1 VIPVKYNLRS
11 VVVRRMG
18 TAMTIIG
25 VALTVAVFVCMLAM
39 FNGLESTYI
48 DTGDPRNLLLIRQGS
63 QSETNSWFDREA
75 KRVVETF
82 QDVERAAGEII
93 VVVNRPRITGES
105 TNVMIRGIADT
116 SMALR
121 PKIKLVDGQMFKPG
135 LREIIV
141 SRSISNRFK
150 DARIGDSMKI
160 GRTSWKVTGVFD
172 ASQTAF
178 DSEIWADY
186 NDVAQEWERPVY
198 SSILVRALSEEAV
211 KGLEERIEKDQRVKL
226 DAFPERQYFEQQTSS
241 GAPIRILAYFVGAI
255 MAVGSCFAVMN
266 TMYAATSRRTREI
279 ATLRVLGFK
288 RTSILISFVME
299 SIVLGIAGGIVGCLL
314 ALPIHGISTGT
325 ANFNSFSEIVF
336 QFRITPPL
344 MLQGIVFAA
353 IMGGIGGLLP
363 ARLAS
368 RVPIV
373 RALRSDG

>member
-1 VIPVKYNLRS
+1 MIPVKYNLRS